1 MISILCLKWGDK
13 YGPEY
18 VNRLY
23 NQCKE
28 FINLNF
34 KFYCATDNSKKINP
48 EIKILDYNDY
58 AIPVGRYGG
67 SNQGK
72 VFTAEKIKLICDER
86 FYDTRVLLLDLD
98 ILILKDLTNYLNN
111 YHPNKLA
118 LYKSWW
124 YDDKLFKRFYG
135 KVTCR
140 LNSSFMYTYPK
151 NVKII
156 SQKLFNK
163 NYDYYAFKFYSLDR
177 TIQYNFLEH
186 IEFHKDKRLLYSY
199 SNSKSKRKLNY
210 KVCIFNNS
218 HGKGEDLHDLK
229 NWAYDYWKSYD

>member
-28 FINLNF
+28 FINLDFN
-34 KFYCATDNSKKINP
+34 FYCATDNSKKINP

-58 AIPVGRYGG
+58 AIPVGKYGG
-67 SNQGK
+67 NNLGK

-86 FYDTRVLLLDLD
+86 FYGTRVLLLDLD
-98 ILILKDLTNYLNN
+98 LIILKDLTNYLNN

-118 LYKSWW
+118 LYESWW

-140 LNSSFMYTYPK
+140 LNSSFMYAYPE

-218 HGKGEDLHDLK
+218 HGRGEDLHNLK

>member
-28 FINLNF
+28 FIKLDF
-34 KFYCATDNSKKINP
+34 IFYCATDNSKKINP

-58 AIPVGRYGG
+58 AIPVGKYGG
-67 SNQGK
+67 NNLGK

-86 FYDTRVLLLDLD
+86 FYGTRVLLLDLD
-98 ILILKDLTNYLNN
+98 LIILKDLTNYLSN

-118 LYKSWW
+118 LYESWW
-124 YDDKLFKRFYG
+124 YDDKAFKRFYG

-140 LNSSFMYTYPK
+140 LNSSFMYTYPE

-156 SQKLFNK
+156 SQKLFNE
-163 NYDYYAFKFYSLDR
+163 NYDYYAFKYYSLDR

-218 HGKGEDLHDLK
+218 HGKGEDLHGLN

>member
-28 FINLNF
+28 FINLDFN
-34 KFYCATDNSKKINP
+34 FYCATDNLKKINP

-58 AIPVGRYGG
+58 AIPVGKYGG
-67 SNQGK
+67 KNQGK
-72 VFTAEKIKLICDER
+72 VFTAEKIKLICDEK
-86 FYDTRVLLLDLD
+86 FYGTRVLLLDLD
-98 ILILKDLTNYLNN
+98 LLILKNLTNYLDN
-111 YHPNKLA
+111 YHPTKLA
-118 LYKSWW
+118 LCESWW
-124 YDDKLFKRFYG
+124 YDNKRFKRYYG
-135 KVTCR
+135 KITCR
-140 LNSSFMYTYPK
+140 LNSSFMYAYPE

-156 SQKLFNK
+156 SQELFNR

-186 IEFHKDKRLLYSY
+186 IEFHKDKKLLYSY

-218 HGKGEDLHDLK
+218 HGRGEDLHDLK